1 MLELQLIDISQRGPG
16 CYCIFSFD
24 LFGVIRT
31 YSVCAITTY
40 DYGYLIGEDH
50 IYQYK

>member
-16 CYCIFSFD
+16 CSCFFSFD
-24 LFGVIRT
+24 LFWVIST

-50 IYQYK
+50 VYQYK